1 MAKKLP
7 MLTENNS
14 PLIPFNSA
22 ALIQCLRASVV
33 HVDPTT
39 PIPGNQFRVSGAA
52 ASVDRGPNVELSP
65 TTSLS
70 EESAGVHPSV
80 LFVRRFRRGRGN
92 EFFKARIIPE
102 RIEHWIKPEQR
113 RSVFVTAH
121 SAR

>member
-39 PIPGNQFRVSGAA
+39 PIPGNQ
-52 ASVDRGPNVELSP
+52 D
-65 TTSLS
+65 
-70 EESAGVHPSV
+70 
-80 LFVRRFRRGRGN
+80 FVFQGRRLQLIVAQMSN
-92 EFFKARIIPE
+92 
-102 RIEHWIKPEQR
+102 
-113 RSVFVTAH
+113 
-121 SAR
+121 